1 MPRMRR
7 VVSVGLLTGIL
18 AASIVFAQS
27 PDSNDEPATS
37 DEGSLPGSVS
47 VNPVSEDQDI
57 SARLSKIMNA
67 TGWFESV
74 SIRVDSGVVFLDGVT
89 DDEARKEWAGSLANN
104 TVDVVAVVNNIQVV
118 EASQWSFEPA
128 VNEVKRLAAKAYQ
141 LLPLL
146 LLAGLILVATWI
158 VAAFVLRSV
167 KRLLLPRMGS
177 KLLSDVVA
185 RTIAT
190 LVFIFGF
197 YIVMQ
202 VSGLTGLAATIIG
215 GTGIIGLALGFAFK
229 DIAGNF
235 LASVLISIQRPFA
248 MGDLIEVAG
257 HEGFVQRVN
266 ARVTT
271 IMTRDGNHVQ
281 IPNGTI
287 YKNTITNFT
296 ANPKARASFAVGI
309 GYDDS
314 IGKAQGIAVSVLR
327 KHSAVLDDPEPIVLV
342 ESLGAATVNLRAY
355 FWVNIETYNLLKV
368 RSAVIRLT
376 KVAFDEAGISMPDEA
391 REVVFPNGVPVSM
404 QEAATEAT
412 PDAPSQA
419 AKPEEDADSANEAE
433 GGLLSDADEIEK
445 QAREARFP
453 EEGKDLL
460 RD

>member
-1 MPRMRR
+1 MRPI
-7 VVSVGLLTGIL
+7 VTAGLLTGL
-18 AASIVFAQS
+18 FAASLVFAQS
-27 PDSNDEPATS
+27 PEKKNEPATS
-37 DEGSLPGSVS
+37 DEAQLTNSVS
-47 VNPVSEDQDI
+47 VKPTAEDEDI
-57 SARLSKIMNA
+57 SARLGKIMNA

-89 DDEARKEWAGSLANN
+89 EDEARKDWAGSLANN

-158 VAAFVLRSV
+158 VAAFVLRSI

-190 LVFIFGF
+190 LVFILGF

-202 VSGLTGLAATIIG
+202 VSGLTGLAATIVG

-314 IGKAQGIAVSVLR
+314 IGTAQSIAVSVLR
-327 KHSAVLDDPEPIVLV
+327 KHSAILDDPEPIVLV
-342 ESLGAATVNLRAY
+342 EGLGAATVNLRAY
-355 FWVNIETYNLLKV
+355 FWVDIETYNLLKV

-376 KVAFDEAGISMPDEA
+376 KVAFDESGISMPDEA
-391 REVVFPNGVPVSM
+391 REVVFPNGVPVTM
-404 QEAATEAT
+404 QEAEM
-412 PDAPSQA
+412 PDARH
-419 AKPEEDADSANEAE
+419 KPDEKASPADSDSANEAE

-445 QAREARFP
+445 QAREARLP